1 MLKDSEKILILIF
14 ITIIAKLLGFV
25 REIAIASVFGT
36 TTYTDAYLIAT
47 TIPLVI
53 FLSLSEAISTTI
65 IPMYSSIMEKK
76 NKDEALKFINKILSI
91 LVLITIILCI
101 FGIFFSRPLV
111 SLFAIGFKGETFELA
126 VTFTKILLPGII
138 LIGINYVLS
147 AFLQANKNFYV
158 MGFISFPKNTVI
170 ILSSVLSYFLDKS
183 LLVYGTLF
191 GIVSQLFYQLYFA
204 LKNGYT
210 YRIEKKL
217 VDQDVKQFGC
227 LIIPIVLGMSVQQLN
242 VLIDKTL
249 ASTLV
254 EGSIAALDFAYKLD
268 LFVFGV
274 FTAPVV
280 MVVFTMVSELAAKDD
295 WKAFNDTI
303 EKSIRYMLLILI
315 PVSIGS
321 MCLCTPVVKV
331 LFQRGHFDERA
342 TQITSIAL
350 FYYSLEMT
358 GSGLRIILSKAFYSL
373 RDTKTPM
380 LNGLIAII
388 INIILNMILIKPLGH
403 GGLALATSISSLI
416 GAILLFFSLEA
427 KTHSFSVGKI
437 AILVVKLSM
446 SSLFMAIGV
455 KVSYALLSQ
464 VLGNGFF
471 REIVSL
477 FSCILL
483 GGLIYFISITIM
495 KVEEVNI
502 LFIYLKSKIDIIYFI
517 KNKINTLKKLIFNSK
532 ISDRTMNSRKQL
544 KLLLGVSSTI
554 KDEPS
559 EIVYQLISSLPMEKY
574 YITLVAAEG
583 SVIVDEVKKFNENS
597 SSKVNIMVIPPLKE
611 GVLLLYNLKIFYIL
625 YKIILK
631 GKFDIVHFHSFKL
644 GLLGCVAGR
653 LLRVPKIFF
662 TVHRWHINENKTYA
676 FSQRIIARI
685 ATNIICVSKFDL
697 NKGINSKWLNAKN
710 THLIYYGI
718 EKHVFR
724 TVTLKRQLKIN
735 KNVPIIGMVT
745 KFDGFDNTPYII
757 EIFNEIKERK
767 NKFKLIIMVEGF
779 QKYKYESYIHELG
792 LSSYVHVLCNCKDAS
807 EWIDDFDI
815 FSYFSNEAKVSIVM
829 IQAMLAQKPIISN
842 NIGAMSELVQEGIN
856 GYILKERDIETAV
869 KNIENLLK
877 NHYLR
882 KTMGKNSKAIAY
894 RKFSKEK
901 MINEHELLY
910 FRFNIYN
917 DSIQINEC

>member
-76 NKDEALKFINKILSI
+76 NKDEALKFINKILNM

-101 FGIFFSRPLV
+101 FGMFFSRSLV

-158 MGFISFPKNTVI
+158 MGFIAFPKNIVI
-170 ILSSVLSYFLDKS
+170 ILSSILSYFWDKS
-183 LLVYGTLF
+183 ILVYGTLF
-191 GIVSQLFYQLYFA
+191 GIAGQLFYQLHFA

-210 YRIEKKL
+210 YKFEKKL
-217 VDQDVKQFGC
+217 VDKDIKQFGY
-227 LIIPIVLGMSVQQLN
+227 LIIPIILGMTVQQLN

-280 MVVFTMVSELAAKDD
+280 MVVFTMISQLAAKDD

-315 PVSIGS
+315 PVSIGA

-380 LNGLIAII
+380 MNGFIAII

-416 GAILLFFSLEA
+416 GAILLFLSLEA

-455 KVSYALLSQ
+455 KVSYTLLSQ
-464 VLGNGFF
+464 ILGNGFF

-477 FSCILL
+477 FSCIFL
-483 GGLIYFISITIM
+483 GALIYFVSIILM

-502 LFIYLKSKIDIIYFI
+502 LFIYLKSKINIIYFI
-517 KNKINTLKKLIFNSK
+517 KNKMNILKKLIFNSK
-532 ISDRTMNSRKQL
+532 ISNRTMNSRKQL
-544 KLLLGVSSTI
+544 KLLLGVSSPI
-554 KDEPS
+554 EDESS
-559 EIVYQLISSLPMEKY
+559 EIVYQLISSLPIEKY
-574 YITLVAAEG
+574 YITLAATED
-583 SVIVDEVKKFNENS
+583 SIIVDKIKKFNENS

-611 GVLLLYNLKIFYIL
+611 GASLLYNLKIFYII
-625 YKIILK
+625 YKIMLNI
-631 GKFDIVHFHSFKL
+631 KFDIVHFHSFKL
-644 GLLGCVAGR
+644 GLLGCVAAWM
-653 LLRVPKIFF
+653 LKVPKIFF
-662 TVHRWHINENKTYA
+662 TVHGWPINENKTFA
-676 FSQRIIARI
+676 FCQRLIDRV
-685 ATNIICVSKFDL
+685 ATNIICVSNFDL
-697 NKGINSKWLNAKN
+697 NKGIRNKWLYAKN

-718 EKHVFR
+718 EKHIFR
-724 TVTLKRQLKIN
+724 TRTLKRQLKIN
-735 KNVPIIGMVT
+735 KNVPIVGMIT
-745 KFDGFDNTPYII
+745 NLDDFGDIAYII
-757 EIFNEIKERK
+757 NIFNELKKRK
-767 NKFKLIIMVEGF
+767 NMFRLIIIVNGS
-779 QKYKYESYIHELG
+779 QLHKCKIHIHELG
-792 LSSYVHVLCNCKDAS
+792 LSSYVHVLHDCKDAS
-807 EWIDDFDI
+807 QWVDDFDI
-815 FSYFSNEAKVSIVM
+815 FSYFSNKEKIAIEVIK
-829 IQAMLAQKPIISN
+829 AMFAQKPIITN
-842 NIGAMSELVQEGIN
+842 DIGVMSELVEEGKN
-856 GYILKERDIETAV
+856 GYISKERDIETAV

-877 NHYLR
+877 SYHLR
-882 KTMGKNSKAIAY
+882 KTMGEKSKAMAY

-910 FRFNIYN
+910 FGFNIYSDEITN
-917 DSIQINEC
+917 